1 MEKRTEE
8 YDVVVIGGGA
18 GGMTAALYAG
28 RARLKTLLMEK
39 SLIGGLA
46 TYTSEIENYPGFP
59 EGIDG
64 TELMKLFDRQFRKFD
79 VKVKLTDCK
88 GISKLNDGRWCVS
101 TFRTDYHAKAVVIS
115 TGGRPR
121 LTGAPGED
129 KFQDKGISFC
139 ATCDAARYTGKKVL
153 IIGSGDAAIEEGLFL
168 TRFCSEVW
176 VSVIH
181 DEGHVDANEVA
192 REKAFRNEKMHFIW
206 NTSVDSFEGGELL
219 ERVNLK
225 NLKTG
230 EIIPVDVDGCFLFI
244 GYLPNTN
251 LFEGLV
257 NLNER
262 GYIIT
267 NEDMETN
274 QPGIFAA
281 GDVRAKTLRQVSTAV
296 GDGAVAGYM
305 AERYIGD
312 LETIH
317 DDIFRKEKIL
327 VFFYNASEDNDRAT
341 LLKLESWTREK
352 GIDFKAVDIYKSDKI
367 MKILGGK
374 SSLSVMLFKSG
385 KAVASASVRE
395 SFDLIEIEMNLQNQ
409 TTKNIHK
416 DQGAL

>member
-1 MEKRTEE
+1 MEKRIED

-59 EGIDG
+59 DGIDG
-64 TELMKLFDRQFRKFD
+64 TELMKLFDKQFRKFG
-79 VKVKLTDCK
+79 VNVKLTDCK
-88 GISKLNDGRWCVS
+88 GVTRLEDGRWNVS
-101 TFRTDYHAKAVVIS
+101 TFRTDYHTKAVVLA
-115 TGGRPR
+115 TGGRNR
-121 LTGAPGED
+121 LTGAPGEE
-129 KFQDKGISFC
+129 KFLDKGISFC

-176 VSVIH
+176 VSVVH
-181 DEGHVDANEVA
+181 DEGHVDANQVA
-192 REKAFRNEKMHFIW
+192 REKAFKNEKMHFIW
-206 NTSVDSFEGGELL
+206 NSSVDSFEGDDMLK
-219 ERVNLK
+219 RVNLK

-230 EIIPVDVDGCFLFI
+230 EVMPVDVDGCFLFI
-244 GYLPNTN
+244 GYLPNTK

-257 NLNER
+257 DLDSR
-262 GYIIT
+262 GYIVT
-267 NEDMETN
+267 NVDMETN

-305 AERYIGD
+305 CERYIGD

-317 DDIFRKEKIL
+317 DDILSKSEVL
-327 VFFYNASEDNDRAT
+327 VLYYNASEENDRAT
-341 LLKLESWTREK
+341 LLKCETYAKEK
-352 GIDFKAVDIYKSDKI
+352 GVEIKPVDIYKSDKV
-367 MKILGGK
+367 MRILSGSPLALSLYKDGK
-374 SSLSVMLFKSG
+374 LVATTSVK
-385 KAVASASVRE
+385 E
-395 SFDLIEIEMNLQNQ
+395 NFDLSAIEKSL
-409 TTKNIHK
+409 
-416 DQGAL
+416 

>member
-1 MEKRTEE
+1 MEKRIED

-64 TELMKLFDRQFRKFD
+64 TELMKHFDKQFRKFG
-79 VKVKLTDCK
+79 VNVKLTDCK
-88 GISKLNDGRWCVS
+88 GVTRLEDGRWNVS
-101 TFRTDYHAKAVVIS
+101 TFRTDYHTKAVLLA
-115 TGGRPR
+115 TGGRNR
-121 LTGAPGED
+121 LTGAPGEE
-129 KFQDKGISFC
+129 KFLDKGISFC

-176 VSVIH
+176 VSVVH
-181 DEGHVDANEVA
+181 DEGHVDANQVA
-192 REKAFRNEKMHFIW
+192 REKAFKNEKMHFIW
-206 NTSVDSFEGGELL
+206 NSSVDSFEGDDMLK
-219 ERVNLK
+219 RVNLK

-230 EIIPVDVDGCFLFI
+230 EVMPVDVDGCFLFI
-244 GYLPNTN
+244 GYLPNTK

-257 NLNER
+257 DLDSR
-262 GYIIT
+262 GYIVT
-267 NEDMETN
+267 NVDMETN

-305 AERYIGD
+305 CERYIGD

-317 DDIFRKEKIL
+317 DDILSKSEVL
-327 VFFYNASEDNDRAT
+327 VLYYNASEENDRAT
-341 LLKLESWTREK
+341 LLKCETYAKEK
-352 GIDFKAVDIYKSDKI
+352 GVEIKPVDIYKSDKV
-367 MKILGGK
+367 MRILGG
-374 SSLSVMLFKSG
+374 SPLALFLYKDG
-385 KAVASASVRE
+385 KLVASTSVKE
-395 SFDLIEIEMNLQNQ
+395 NFDLSAIEKSL
-409 TTKNIHK
+409 
-416 DQGAL
+416 

>member
-1 MEKRTEE
+1 MEKRIED

-64 TELMKLFDRQFRKFD
+64 TELMKLFDKQFRKFG
-79 VKVKLTDCK
+79 VNVKLTDCK
-88 GISKLNDGRWCVS
+88 GVTRLDDGRWNVS
-101 TFRTDYHAKAVVIS
+101 TFRTDYHAKAVVLA
-115 TGGRPR
+115 TGGRNR
-121 LTGAPGED
+121 LTGAPGEE
-129 KFQDKGISFC
+129 KFLDKGISFC

-176 VSVIH
+176 VSVVH

-192 REKAFRNEKMHFIW
+192 REKAFKNEKMHFIW
-206 NTSVDSFEGGELL
+206 NTSVDSFEGDDMLK
-219 ERVNLK
+219 RVNLK

-230 EIIPVDVDGCFLFI
+230 EIIPVDIDGCFLFI
-244 GYLPNTN
+244 GYLPNTQ

-257 NLNER
+257 NLDPR

-267 NEDMETN
+267 NVDMETN

-281 GDVRAKTLRQVSTAV
+281 GDVRSKTLRQVSTAV

-317 DDIFRKEKIL
+317 DDILSKDKIL
-327 VFFYNASEDNDRAT
+327 VFYYNASEENDRAT
-341 LLKLESWTREK
+341 LLKMETFAKEHGVEIK
-352 GIDFKAVDIYKSDKI
+352 PVDIYKSDKV
-367 MKILGGK
+367 MKILDGK
-374 SSLSVMLFKSG
+374 PLSVALYKNG
-385 KAVASASVRE
+385 KKVATASAKE
-395 SFDLIEIEMNLQNQ
+395 SSNFKDIEA
-409 TTKNIHK
+409 
-416 DQGAL
+416 AL